1 MDGQQPP
8 PPKKKESWWKR
19 WTPKCGSSDKPSGPA
34 APASSGRAIM
44 YPDSTDNIDSVLT
57 HECLSCREKC
67 EAASSATS
75 FVCRTCHKV
84 HRISDRR
91 LSIVPSDN
99 RDIVTLVR
107 TSSTTF
113 QPVGDELDLQ
123 ARPSEAVVPQCQV
136 CMDGPGDVV
145 LLPCTHGAICE
156 SCAKHIARNLSVGGN
171 HCVKCRQDIKD
182 LIRLNELYTDH
193 ATGVPVEVPQDSIRK
208 GGPPKVPPPPG
219 LNKSKDRTH

>member
-1 MDGQQPP
+1 MDP

-19 WTPKCGSSDKPSGPA
+19 WTPKCGASSNKDIPPPNSGG
-34 APASSGRAIM
+34 SGRAIM
-44 YPDSTDNIDSVLT
+44 YPDGDVITL
-57 HECLSCREKC
+57 ECLGCKERGEVSTT
-67 EAASSATS
+67 AIS
-75 FVCRTCHKV
+75 FVCKTCHKV
-84 HRISDRR
+84 HRIFCDNFGTNQRR
-91 LSIVPSDN
+91 LSISDP
-99 RDIVTLVR
+99 DKEVMTLVR

-113 QPVGDELDLQ
+113 QPVGEEPDLQ

-171 HCVKCRQDIKD
+171 HCVKCRQEIKD

-193 ATGVPVEVPQDSIRK
+193 ATGVTVDVPQDSIK
-208 GGPPKVPPPPG
+208 KGPPKVPPPPG
-219 LNKSKDRTH
+219 LNKGKDRQ